1 MIRYT
6 VALILLVLLAA
17 IVQQFIPAFG
27 PLYGSRLMLVVL
39 VFLCAASTVP
49 APVMLMLAFLCGF
62 LADAEG
68 VIGAHGGDPEVY
80 TRPVEPLRFGYSI
93 ALYAVMGFLMQGIQ
107 PLFRQ
112 GKWQFSALLSGIAV
126 FLYLLVEY
134 LLINFVRGGFSFGR
148 WTFLRIA
155 FSSGI
160 TMLLSP
166 LVFWLLFQLADRSG
180 YTIRFDGI
188 RRQKRQHAY

>member
-6 VALILLVLLAA
+6 ASLVLLVLLAV
-17 IVQQFIPAFG
+17 IVQQFIPAFT
-27 PLYGSRLMLVVL
+27 PLFGSRLMLVVL
-39 VFLCAASTVP
+39 VFLCSASTVP

-62 LADAEG
+62 LTDAENA
-68 VIGAHGGDPEVY
+68 IGPHGGDPEVY

-93 ALYAVMGFLMQGIQ
+93 ALYAALGFLMQGIQ

-112 GKWQFSALLSGIAV
+112 GKWQFSAILSGIAV

-134 LLINFVRGGFSFGR
+134 LLINFVRGGFSFNR

-166 LVFWLLFQLADRSG
+166 LVFWLLFQLADRSR

-188 RRQKRQHAY
+188 RRRKRQPAF